1 LDDSVIFRERK
12 WSELAPAIIES
23 CVIAI
28 VLVYSGKKVVNT
40 LLWDLPK
47 VKRFMALRR
56 KGIGVKGDQ
65 RVF

>member
-1 LDDSVIFRERK
+1 
-12 WSELAPAIIES
+12 
-23 CVIAI
+23 
-28 VLVYSGKKVVNT
+28 VYSGKKVVNT

-65 RVF
+65 RVFGSMLLKRVVESEKA